1 MNAFSALGASSYCQE
16 YIESIVQF
24 LADSSRLA
32 MYGGPQDRYRFRR
45 VIWQSYENMVHTFTN
60 LIEVS
65 AVIRHLLM
73 SLSVNV
79 DFSRQYYGRNELK
92 IWTLHCYLWA
102 KEFNHSEP
110 RSVSLHL

>member
-1 MNAFSALGASSYCQE
+1 MQISSGNERSLTLYVASWQE

-65 AVIRHLLM
+65 VTNIHVRRVLVYIIH
-73 SLSVNV
+73 
-79 DFSRQYYGRNELK
+79 
-92 IWTLHCYLWA
+92 
-102 KEFNHSEP
+102 
-110 RSVSLHL
+110 